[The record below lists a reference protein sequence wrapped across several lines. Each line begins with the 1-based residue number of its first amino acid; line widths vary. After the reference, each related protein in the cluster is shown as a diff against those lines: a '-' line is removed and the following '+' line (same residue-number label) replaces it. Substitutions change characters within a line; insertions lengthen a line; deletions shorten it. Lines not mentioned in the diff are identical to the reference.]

1 MPIKIQK
8 FIAYLSVVLFL
19 VKLLAWYLT
28 HSVSILTDALES
40 TVNVITGFIGLYSI
54 ILASKPRDKDHPF
67 GHGKAEFISAAL
79 EGALIIIA
87 GLLVIFES
95 IDQLIEP
102 KPLHELGYG
111 IIITSVAGLINF
123 IAGRYAISQGKKF
136 KSLTIQAAGKH
147 IQTDAYSTVAILV
160 GLGLLY
166 FTGWQWLDS
175 AVALVFAAFIIVTGY
190 KVLRQSLSGIMDEAD
205 VALLKEVI
213 AFLQSKRQPQWIDMH
228 NLRVIE
234 YGDGIHIDAHMTLPW
249 YFNVADADKE
259 IHELENLIKE
269 KYGNRIEIFVHIDA
283 CAAYSCQH
291 CALHQCP
298 VRQSVFQQLIVWDDE
313 NVWNDAKHGRPF

>member
-1 MPIKIQK
+1 MPIKVQK

-40 TVNVITGFIGLYSI
+40 TVNVITGFIGLYSV
-54 ILASKPRDKDHPF
+54 ILASKPRDKDHPL
-67 GHGKAEFISAAL
+67 GHGKAEFISAAV
-79 EGALIIIA
+79 EGALIMIA

-95 IDQLIEP
+95 IDQLLEP

-111 IIITSVAGLINF
+111 ILITSVAGLINF

-136 KSLTIQAAGKH
+136 KSLTIEAAGKH

-166 FTGWQWLDS
+166 ITGWQWLDS
-175 AVALVFAAFIIVTGY
+175 AVALVFALFIIHTGY

-205 VALLKEVI
+205 VALLEEVI
-213 AFLQSKRQPQWIDMH
+213 AFLQANRQPQWIDMH

-249 YFNVADADKE
+249 YFTVADADKE

-283 CAAYSCQH
+283 CAAYSCRL
-291 CALHQCP
+291 CAMHQCP
-298 VRQSVFQQLIVWDDE
+298 VRQSEFQEAVVWDQE